1 MEKTLRADVIQMPH
15 FVVDDG
21 GELQVHQIVVICTAD
36 APPIQN
42 VARQFD
48 AATRPRHGNA
58 PRETATRKIMANLI

>member
-1 MEKTLRADVIQMPH
+1 MEKTLRADVIQMPY

-36 APPIQN
+36 APPIRN

-48 AATRPRHGNA
+48 AATRLRHSSA
-58 PRETATRKIMANLI
+58 PRETAASK